1 MNTNCTISKK
11 KNSHN
16 EWTMK
21 FTGMTEGM
29 ILSILNGMQYYVG
42 ESGSPVGNDVHQFVK
57 YAYEDEKKSL
67 GEPFQTV

>member
-1 MNTNCTISKK
+1 MNMNCNISKK

-29 ILSILNGMQYYVG
+29 ILTMINGMQYYVS
-42 ESGSPVGNDVHQFVK
+42 ESGSPVRDDVFKFVK
-57 YAYEDEKKSL
+57 YAYEDEKKRL
-67 GEPFQTV
+67 GEPVKE

>member
-1 MNTNCTISKK
+1 MNCNISKK

-29 ILSILNGMQYYVG
+29 ILTMINGMQYYVS
-42 ESGSPVGNDVHQFVK
+42 ESGSPVRDDVLKFVK
-57 YAYEDEKKSL
+57 YAYEDEKKRL
-67 GEPFQTV
+67 GEPVKE